1 MHPQILE
8 ICELLTARYVAIE
21 PHSPGDVKRAGNR
34 AEPSRRQGVEQPGI
48 RSGGNHRNT
57 ATEYRIDGRR
67 IRAATQAPQRK
78 RPCRSRAPSVDPS
91 WSWFAALNPFCGGS
105 ITREMSEGKSTRG
118 SPQTNTGRAGWVEHS
133 ERNRKDRVNV
143 GWATARADRP
153 CRVGKIAVA
162 TLPTRRDSR
171 RRFCPPY
178 APARR
183 ISLPCGAR
191 PASCRLLARPL
202 CPRWAAAFPPALR
215 CAYGSS
221 SPASAR
227 RAPPARCDA
236 APPSG

>member
-8 ICELLTARYVAIE
+8 ICEPLTARYVAIE
-21 PHSPGDVKRAGNR
+21 PHRPGDLKPAENR

-91 WSWFAALNPFCGGS
+91 WSWFAALNPCCGGS

-118 SPQTNTGRAGWVEHS
+118 SPQTNKGRAGWVEHS
-133 ERNRKDRVNV
+133 EHNGRAPRLALICPRTEDK
-143 GWATARADRP
+143 TAASPP
-153 CRVGKIAVA
+153 C
-162 TLPTRRDSR
+162 P
-171 RRFCPPY
+171 
-178 APARR
+178 R
-183 ISLPCGAR
+183 ISLPCGVR
-191 PASCRLLARPL
+191 PLSCRPLAKAL
-202 CPRWAAAFPPALR
+202 CPRSAAAFLPALR
-215 CAYGSS
+215 CACGSS
-221 SPASAR
+221 SPAPAR

-236 APPSG
+236 APPLN

>member
-8 ICELLTARYVAIE
+8 ICEPLTARYVAIE
-21 PHSPGDVKRAGNR
+21 PHRPGDLKRAENR

-57 ATEYRIDGRR
+57 ATEYWIDGRR

-133 ERNRKDRVNV
+133 ERNGRAR
-143 GWATARADRP
+143 GARADFPAPRGSRVRP
-153 CRVGKIAVA
+153 RHRARLSACLAARARFLAGRSRGLFARDRQQHFP
-162 TLPTRRDSR
+162 LPFD
-171 RRFCPPY
+171 
-178 APARR
+178 A
-183 ISLPCGAR
+183 L
-191 PASCRLLARPL
+191 
-202 CPRWAAAFPPALR
+202 AAFLGLCRRGALR
-215 CAYGSS
+215 LH
-221 SPASAR
+221 
-227 RAPPARCDA
+227 A
-236 APPSG
+236 ATQRLH